1 VSTSQGRTDIIYDSG
16 HLVQL
21 SGADIWTVG
30 EAKVQQT
37 PFTEKVQFR
46 ERSIVVGCQ
55 SERTADVCPT
65 ILTGFTLS
73 FCK

>member
-1 VSTSQGRTDIIYDSG
+1 MSKLQGRTETIYDGS

-37 PFTEKVQFR
+37 PFTEKIQLR
-46 ERSIVVGCQ
+46 EQSIVVSRQ
-55 SERTADVCPT
+55 SERTPDVCPT